1 MNPIRQVG
9 ELDPS
14 FGWTGTKLIT
24 AVSSDEVVAETYL
37 RGAYASLFID
47 QAAARLVRDPMGLGK
62 LFWAVHQDGTLLFS
76 ARPWRLVEAG
86 CAFGEIRAVG
96 PGVVMEFDLDR
107 AEEQVQSLPPP
118 QRSPAQ
124 SAPACSVEE
133 IAANIR
139 STLDRHCAALAV
151 ASPERRV
158 FVCLSGGLDST
169 GVAVLARLHF
179 HDVVAVSFDLCRPN
193 GSTSADR
200 RTAERLA
207 ADLGL
212 PLISVTPT
220 EDELLEGLDV
230 VLREGIDWRDFN
242 VHAGLVNF
250 ALASGIAA
258 AQSTTQALILTGDF
272 PNEYLVDYHAEELDG
287 HTYYALPRLHPAA
300 LQAALVRGLETS
312 HREVG
317 PFRARNLPVVQLY
330 GPAVDHYLAL
340 SAPFLTDPQRKE
352 RLCRLM
358 FGRAIPDYVYSRP
371 KTRAQIG
378 DAAGVCGVLRV
389 CLAHGIDA
397 ATLRRRFAEL
407 HRATDSELNGFI
419 RGGRYVA
426 TVPRLEK
433 VS

>member
-1 MNPIRQVG
+1 MNPIRQLG

-14 FGWTGTKLIT
+14 FGWTGTRLIT
-24 AVSSDEVVAETYL
+24 GVCADEVVSETYL
-37 RGAYASLFID
+37 RGAYASLFIH

-62 LFWAVHQDGTLLFS
+62 LFWAVDPDGTLLFS

-96 PGVVMEFDLDR
+96 PGVVMEIDLDR
-107 AEEQVQSLPPP
+107 ADERAQPLPAP
-118 QRSPAQ
+118 QRSPAR

-139 STLDRHCAALAV
+139 ATLDRHCAALAV
-151 ASPERRV
+151 ASPDTRV

-169 GVAVLARLHF
+169 GVAVVARQHF
-179 HDVVAVSFDLCRPN
+179 RDVVAVSFDLRRLN

-220 EDELLEGLDV
+220 EDELLDGLDV

-242 VHAGLVNF
+242 VHAGLVNL

-258 AQSTTQALILTGDF
+258 AHSTTPALVLTGDF
-272 PNEYLVDYHAEELDG
+272 PNEYLVDYHAEEMDG
-287 HTYYALPRLHPAA
+287 QTYYALPRLQPAA

-317 PFRARNLPVVQLY
+317 PFRAWNLPLVQLY

-340 SAPFLTDPQRKE
+340 SAAFLTDPQRKE

-358 FGRAIPDYVYSRP
+358 FGRAIPDYVYTRP

-378 DAAGVCGVLRV
+378 DTEGNGGVLKV
-389 CLAHGIDA
+389 CLAHGIDSR
-397 ATLRRRFAEL
+397 TLRRRFAEL
-407 HRATDSELNGFI
+407 HRATDPELDRFI
-419 RGGRYVA
+419 RAGRYA
-426 TVPRLEK
+426 ASVPRLER

>member
-1 MNPIRQVG
+1 MNPIRQLG
-9 ELDPS
+9 DLDPS
-14 FGWTGTKLIT
+14 FGWTGTKLLT
-24 AVSSDEVVAETYL
+24 GVSAAEVLPETYL
-37 RGAYASLFID
+37 RGAYASLFIH
-47 QAAARLVRDPMGLGK
+47 QAAAQLVRDPMGLGK
-62 LFWAVHQDGTLLFS
+62 LFWAIDPDGTLLFS

-96 PGVVMEFDLDR
+96 PGAVMEIDLDR
-107 AEEQVQSLPPP
+107 GDECIQSLPAP
-118 QRSPAQ
+118 QWSPGR

-139 STLDRHCAALAV
+139 ATLDRHCAALAV
-151 ASPERRV
+151 SCPDTRV

-179 HDVVAVSFDLCRPN
+179 RDVVAVSFDLRRPS
-193 GSTSADR
+193 GSGSADR
-200 RTAERLA
+200 CTAERLA

-212 PLISVTPT
+212 PLITVTPT

-242 VHAGLVNF
+242 VHAGLVNL

-258 AQSTTQALILTGDF
+258 AHSTSPALVLTGDF
-272 PNEYLVDYHAEELDG
+272 PTEYLVDYHAEEFAG
-287 HTYYALPRLHPAA
+287 RTYYALPRLHPAA

-317 PFRARNLPVVQLY
+317 PFQARNLPLVQLY

-340 SAPFLTDPQRKE
+340 PASFLTDPLRKE
-352 RLCRLM
+352 RLCRLV
-358 FGRAIPDYVYSRP
+358 FGRAIPDYVYTRP

-378 DAAGVCGVLRV
+378 GSGGDGGVLGG
-389 CLAHGIDA
+389 CLSHGVNA
-397 ATLRRRFAEL
+397 AMLRRRFAEL
-407 HRATDSELNGFI
+407 HRATDSELDRFI
-419 RGGRYVA
+419 RAGRYLA
-426 TVPRLEK
+426 AVPRLER